1 MSKIPKK
8 HASKTAHFW
17 TRKTNSTQLYLMDPA
32 HTTETTL
39 LTEDH
44 LMADSN
50 KKGEKLNHCEI
61 FIRENIF
68 KIINVCDFTW
78 TFFHYFHSDSAFN
91 CKKTCL
97 FHNFLHW
104 FHNSLYKRAQALIA
118 EELFPVRYI
127 QFKRFWF
134 FLFTFFCMTCSQSFL
149 PENLTM
155 ILLPFVQTMTCLD
168 PFPCYANTNMLK
180 YSTTVGSY
188 SLTPI
193 DKNIPSIS
201 THSRQEYWA
210 SFQHY
215 LSIDDICLERTLLT
229 FLTARTSDS
238 SFWKFLFHKRLISAV
253 SEAIIVLVCSWV
265 FKNNWFLS
273 GFYLIQSVFP

>member
-1 MSKIPKK
+1 MEVSKIPKK

-17 TRKTNSTQLYLMDPA
+17 TRKTNSTQLYLTDPA

-39 LTEDH
+39 STEDH
-44 LMADSN
+44 LMTDSN

-104 FHNSLYKRAQALIA
+104 FHNPLYKRAQALIA

-127 QFKRFWF
+127 QFKRFWLF
-134 FLFTFFCMTCSQSFL
+134 FYSPFFAWHAHNPSS
-149 PENLTM
+149 
-155 ILLPFVQTMTCLD
+155 
-168 PFPCYANTNMLK
+168 LK
-180 YSTTVGSY
+180 T
-188 SLTPI
+188 
-193 DKNIPSIS
+193 
-201 THSRQEYWA
+201 
-210 SFQHY
+210 
-215 LSIDDICLERTLLT
+215 
-229 FLTARTSDS
+229 
-238 SFWKFLFHKRLISAV
+238 
-253 SEAIIVLVCSWV
+253 
-265 FKNNWFLS
+265 
-273 GFYLIQSVFP
+273 